1 MSGNADVL
9 HLLIAKGVKPNVV
22 DLVSFNSYI
31 SVIVSILS
39 FRIIKPLC
47 ILLVVLMLLNYLL
60 LNATLT

>member
-1 MSGNADVL
+1 MCGNADVL
-9 HLLIAKGVKPNVV
+9 HLLIAKEVKTNVV
-22 DLVSFNSYI
+22 DPVSFNSYI

-60 LNATLT
+60 LNATLM

>member
-9 HLLIAKGVKPNVV
+9 HVLIAEGVKPNVV
-22 DLVSFNSYI
+22 DSVSFNSYI

-60 LNATLT
+60 LNVTLM